1 MKPEIILLYGL
12 HTPRKKQIMQ
22 KSNLDLKKS
31 TMLLWLISLLVLDCP
46 MCEKIVPPNTLT
58 VTSEWR
64 FFMPVQTDYTKSLA
78 RARYMCIISA
88 MEIVFYVTGLL
99 EERMRSILNET
110 EYY

>member
-1 MKPEIILLYGL
+1 
-12 HTPRKKQIMQ
+12 MQ

-31 TMLLWLISLLVLDCP
+31 MMFLWLIYLLVLDCP

-58 VTSEWR
+58 VTSEWG
-64 FFMPVQTDYTKSLA
+64 FFTPVQTQTTQNLW
-78 RARYMCIISA
+78 REPGTTCLTMPCTMCIISA

-110 EYY
+110 YCYYY